1 MENREPKPSEDKSF
15 TMDDQ
20 GTPGEARRKSW
31 VLGMP
36 EGVASLA
43 GMKGVN
49 GVKGGLG
56 GQGRA
61 RLGNP
66 RKN

>member
-1 MENREPKPSEDKSF
+1 MKGFFMENREPKPSEDKSF

-43 GMKGVN
+43 GETMEKGE
-49 GVKGGLG
+49 
-56 GQGRA
+56 
-61 RLGNP
+61 
-66 RKN
+66 